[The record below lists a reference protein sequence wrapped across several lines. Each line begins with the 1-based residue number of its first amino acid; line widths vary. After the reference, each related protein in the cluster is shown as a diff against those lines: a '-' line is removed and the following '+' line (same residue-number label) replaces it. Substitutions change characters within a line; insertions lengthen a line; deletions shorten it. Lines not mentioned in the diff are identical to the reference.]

1 MDAIAGTLLSERVFG
16 VCGAGGS
23 GPRGLCGGRRRP
35 EMSSSQG
42 LRAFLTK
49 ALPLKNET

>member
-1 MDAIAGTLLSERVFG
+1 MDAIAGTLLNGRVFG

-35 EMSSSQG
+35 KMVSSQG
-42 LRAFLTK
+42 LHGFPTK